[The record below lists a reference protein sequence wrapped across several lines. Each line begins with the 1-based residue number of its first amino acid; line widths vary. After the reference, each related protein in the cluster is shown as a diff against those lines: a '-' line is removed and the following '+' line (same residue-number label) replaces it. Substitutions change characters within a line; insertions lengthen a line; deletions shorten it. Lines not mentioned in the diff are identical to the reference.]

1 MQRTELIPPQFRE
14 GAERMAEA
22 FRHVDQVIV
31 AAHVNPDGDAAG
43 AVAAAGHILRS
54 MGKEFMLYA
63 QPGLPGYLDFFST
76 PGFVHTTLEHP
87 PFKPRCA
94 VLLDCGE
101 PERLGR
107 ELAGRLPD
115 LQTLN
120 IDHHLG
126 GNGMG
131 SVANWVEPQ
140 AAATAQLMA
149 VWAYSCTLPPSVK
162 AVRSA
167 PSTASCSRYSVTYRY
182 RKVAACWRVTVP
194 SGWKVVA
201 VMPLAMPRSSA
212 QATASA

>member
-14 GAERMAEA
+14 GAVRMAEA

-43 AVAAAGHILRS
+43 AVAAAGHILQS

-126 GNGMG
+126 GNGMLSDLEKKLVRARIVNEGTRIDGRDTKTVRPIQIQTGLLPRAHG
-131 SVANWVEPQ
+131 SALFRRGETKSMVVTTLGSSTDEQ
-140 AAATAQLMA
+140 RMRVRRFAAGP
-149 VWAYSCTLPPSVK
+149 YGP
-162 AVRSA
+162 
-167 PSTASCSRYSVTYRY
+167 
-182 RKVAACWRVTVP
+182 
-194 SGWKVVA
+194 
-201 VMPLAMPRSSA
+201 
-212 QATASA
+212 